1 MAHGLQHRREA
12 TVVCFSD
19 GSTGAKSAASVM
31 HETGGG
37 RAGEGNVCAR
47 MRCVVR
53 YSASSQF
60 LDKGYCPA
68 YFFKGITPG
77 ALELAG
83 IALSLS
89 MLKNY
94 TEALWTGGGLAI
106 ALYSDNKAMVEFV
119 SLYVR
124 GAATEA
130 GARHLKGLVEFVR
143 GLLDLLRRGGHDVFI
158 GWASRRTHGL
168 RRADDNARYGL
179 ATDDWPPG
187 LLELVSA
194 SSLIYFEASPAD
206 RAAMSNY

>member
-1 MAHGLQHRREA
+1 M
-12 TVVCFSD
+12 
-19 GSTGAKSAASVM
+19 SAASIM

-37 RAGEGNVCAR
+37 RAGEGNICAR
-47 MRCVVR
+47 MRSVVP

-60 LDKGYCPA
+60 LNMGYCPA
-68 YFFKGITPG
+68 YFFTGITSG

-94 TEALWTGGGLAI
+94 TETWRPGDGLTMV
-106 ALYSDNKAMVEFV
+106 LYSDNKPMVEFV

-130 GARHLKGLVEFVR
+130 GARHLEGLVEFVR
-143 GLLDLLRRGGHDVFI
+143 GLLDLLRRGGHEVSI
-158 GWASRRTHGL
+158 EWASRCTRGL
-168 RRADDNARYGL
+168 RRADAYARNGL
-179 ATDDWPPG
+179 TKHDWPPD

-194 SSLIYFEASPAD
+194 SSLIYFEASVAD
-206 RAAMSNY
+206 RTVMSRY